1 MSQSMGSSMDI
12 TFKASEDLS
21 NYQYHFMKLDGDG
34 KVAHCTASTDVV
46 IGILQNYPDAEDK
59 AALVR
64 ISGTS
69 KLVMSGTNNEGQ
81 HITPSDQ
88 EASYAEGL
96 ATTTCL
102 DFIGAIALE
111 AATAADDI
119 IEVLIAHFI
128 FTDVAT

>member
-1 MSQSMGSSMDI
+1 MSQSIGNSMDI

-21 NYQYHFMKLDGDG
+21 SYQYHFMKLDADG

-64 ISGTS
+64 INGTS
-69 KLVMSGTNNEGQ
+69 KLVMSGTNDEGAY
-81 HITPSDQ
+81 ITPSDQ

-96 ATTTCL
+96 ASTTNV

-119 IEVLIAHFI
+119 IEVLITHLIYTA
-128 FTDVAT
+128 VAS

>member
-21 NYQYHFMKLDGDG
+21 NYQYHFMKLDADG
-34 KVAHCTASTDVV
+34 KVAHCTANTDKV
-46 IGILQNYPDAEDK
+46 IGILQNKPDAEDK

-69 KLVMSGTNNEGQ
+69 KLVMSGTNNEGDY
-81 HITPSDQ
+81 ITPSDQ
-88 EASYAEGL
+88 AGDYGEGWVS
-96 ATTTCL
+96 TTDK

-119 IEVLIAHFI
+119 IEALITHFTLSI
-128 FTDVAT
+128 

>member
-1 MSQSMGSSMDI
+1 MSQSAGIQDI

-21 NYQYHFMKLDGDG
+21 SYQYHFMKLEADG
-34 KVAHCTASTDVV
+34 KVAHCTANTDIA

-64 ISGTS
+64 VSGTS
-69 KLVMSGTNNEGQ
+69 KLWMSATNNEGAL
-81 HITPSDQ
+81 ITPADAGSK
-88 EASYAEGL
+88 EGEGE

-111 AATAADDI
+111 AATADNDI
-119 IEVLIAHFI
+119 IEVLITRFI

>member
-1 MSQSMGSSMDI
+1 MSQSIGNSMDI

-21 NYQYHFMKLDGDG
+21 SYQYHFMKLDADG

-64 ISGTS
+64 LNGTS
-69 KLVMSGTNNEGQ
+69 KLVMSDTCNEGDY
-81 HITPSDQ
+81 ITPSDQ
-88 EASYAEGL
+88 AGDYGEGL
-96 ATTTCL
+96 VSTTDK

-119 IEVLIAHFI
+119 IEVLLTHFTLSI
-128 FTDVAT
+128 

>member
-1 MSQSMGSSMDI
+1 MSQSLGTSQDV
-12 TFKASEDLS
+12 TFKASEDLT
-21 NYQYHFMKLDGDG
+21 NYQYHFVKLDADG
-34 KVAHCTASTDVV
+34 KVAHCTASSDIV

-59 AALVR
+59 AARVR

-69 KLVMSGTNNEGQ
+69 KLVMSGTNDEGNY
-81 HITPSDQ
+81 ITPSDQ

-96 ATTTCL
+96 ATTTDT

-119 IEVLIAHFI
+119 IEVLITHFTLSI
-128 FTDVAT
+128 

>member
-21 NYQYHFMKLDGDG
+21 NYQYHFMKLDADG
-34 KVAHCTASTDVV
+34 KVAHCTANTDKV
-46 IGILQNYPDAEDK
+46 IGILQNKPDAEDK

-69 KLVMSGTNNEGQ
+69 KLVMSGTNNEGDY
-81 HITPSDQ
+81 ITPSDQ
-88 EASYAEGL
+88 AGDYGEGL
-96 ATTTCL
+96 VSTTDK

-119 IEVLIAHFI
+119 IEALITHFTLSI
-128 FTDVAT
+128 